1 MRRFFTIGIVAAAA
15 VVMAATGFLAWIGTG
30 GGLAPVSPASPGAN
44 DVQDLYVMAGAIA
57 TFIFLVV
64 TVPLVLFVIRF
75 RSRDGDRRREGAQ
88 ILGSQRLE
96 LLWTIVPILFVVSLM
111 VVTFI
116 KLPGINNPARA
127 AGSTD
132 LRVTVE
138 GRQFYWRYIYDNGAV
153 AVDELRLPIGRR
165 VKLEITAPKW
175 DVIHSFWVPALS
187 GKRDAIPGR
196 VNELK
201 IRPTKLGLFEGK
213 CAELCGI
220 QHGAM
225 LLHVRVVPAADFS
238 QWVEQQASV
247 TKGGSKELG
256 KTLFEDVCT
265 KCHFAAPE
273 FAPNISTNPLLGD
286 PAGIRLLVQNGRGR
300 MPAVGKGWT
309 EGELRAL
316 TSYLKTIAPKG
327 SAG

>member
-1 MRRFFTIGIVAAAA
+1 VRRFFTIGLVAAAL
-15 VVMAATGFLAWIGTG
+15 VVLAATGFLAWIGSG
-30 GGLAPVSPASPGAN
+30 GGLAPVKPASPGAH
-44 DVQDLYVMAGAIA
+44 DIQDLYVMAGAIA
-57 TFIFLVV
+57 TFVFLVV

-96 LLWTIVPILFVVSLM
+96 LLWTLVPVLFVISLV

-127 AGSTD
+127 RSSPD
-132 LRVTVE
+132 LRVRVE
-138 GRQFYWRYIYDNGAV
+138 GRLFYWRYVYDNGAV
-153 AVDELRLPIGRR
+153 AVDELWLPLNRR
-165 VKLEITAPKW
+165 VKLEITSPVQ
-175 DVIHSFWVPALS
+175 DVIHSFWVPALG
-187 GKRDAIPGR
+187 GKRDAIPGH

-225 LLHVRVVPAADFS
+225 LLHVRVVPQAEFS
-238 QWVEQQASV
+238 QWVEQRAQNAASL
-247 TKGGSKELG
+247 EFG
-256 KTLFEDVCT
+256 KQLYEGVCT

-273 FAPNISTNPLLGD
+273 FAPDISQNPLLGD
-286 PAGIRLLVQNGRGR
+286 AAGIRLLVENGRGR

-316 TSYLKTIAPKG
+316 TAYLKTIAPKA
-327 SAG
+327 AGQ